1 VKGIKSSGKAVYVTA
16 VFPYVVLIVLF
27 FRGVTLEGAGK
38 GVAFLFT
45 PDWSTLYDPVVW
57 LEAAG
62 QIFYSLSVA
71 FGALITYTSYSD
83 PSKRPSPL
91 KDTLTVTFI
100 NCGTSV
106 FASIVIFAILG
117 FKAKGR
123 PIAEVASGPGLAF
136 VAFSEA
142 LGQMPGAPF
151 WSVIFFL
158 MLITLAIDSMFGTLE
173 VPLTDILDEMGHRWP
188 FLTKARIL
196 LILNLSGLLLGLM
209 FVLQSGY
216 YSFQLFNT
224 YSGSLPLLFVALCE
238 CISVAWVYGVERS
251 VIICHLVYEVVKCC
265 HVRFGSD
272 LETITGHFPKRAWL
286 YMWKYVS
293 PLVITMI
300 LLGSIIKQGITPI
313 TYDVYKNY
321 SESTADY
328 PSWAL
333 LCAALIILVIV
344 APIPIIVLFHY
355 FRRCRMRKE
364 YSTGTMMEDIT
375 SRATYLSLD
384 DAGSR

>member
-1 VKGIKSSGKAVYVTA
+1 
-16 VFPYVVLIVLF
+16 
-27 FRGVTLEGAGK
+27 
-38 GVAFLFT
+38 
-45 PDWSTLYDPVVW
+45 
-57 LEAAG
+57 
-62 QIFYSLSVA
+62 
-71 FGALITYTSYSD
+71 
-83 PSKRPSPL
+83 
-91 KDTLTVTFI
+91 
-100 NCGTSV
+100 
-106 FASIVIFAILG
+106 
-117 FKAKGR
+117 
-123 PIAEVASGPGLAF
+123 
-136 VAFSEA
+136 
-142 LGQMPGAPF
+142 
-151 WSVIFFL
+151 

-313 TYDVYKNY
+313 TYDVYKNV
-321 SESTADY
+321 SGCLSVC
-328 PSWAL
+328 
-333 LCAALIILVIV
+333 LCLSGLV
-344 APIPIIVLFHY
+344 
-355 FRRCRMRKE
+355 CQ
-364 YSTGTMMEDIT
+364 S
-375 SRATYLSLD
+375 LSVK
-384 DAGSR
+384 ASS